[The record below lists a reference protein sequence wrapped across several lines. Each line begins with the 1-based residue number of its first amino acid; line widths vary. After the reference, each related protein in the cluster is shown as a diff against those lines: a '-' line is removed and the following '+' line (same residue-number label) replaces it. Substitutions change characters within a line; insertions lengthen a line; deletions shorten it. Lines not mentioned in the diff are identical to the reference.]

1 MVYSLLIKGGT
12 VVDPSQE
19 LNACRDVAISG
30 HRVAAVDTDIPENQA
45 IDVLDATGLIV
56 VPGLLDLH
64 VHSFVGVSH
73 YGVEPDTAQISKG
86 VTTALDA
93 GSSGASTFPAF
104 RKHVLE
110 QCDTRLFALLNISS
124 MGMLSNDIGELED
137 IRWADVKA
145 AIRVGLENRDHI
157 LGIKV
162 RLSKMMTGDHDIDS
176 LKKALDAAEALEQF
190 VMIHIGHSK
199 TPLEELVAM
208 LRPGDVVTHAFTGN
222 PHGVL
227 NDAGK
232 VIPSILEAQQRGV
245 VFDIGHGAGSFS
257 FDVAEKALSQG
268 FYPNN
273 ISSDLHFYNIQG
285 PVFDQVSVLSK
296 FMWLGMSINDAVRL
310 STQTT
315 ANIMG
320 LSDTLGTLKVGA
332 EADIALLQS
341 EEGKFIFTD
350 TMERSV
356 TSDIKLSHVK
366 TIKAGRVYHPWLRQV
381 FDHG

>member
-1 MVYSLLIKGGT
+1 MVYGLLIKGGT
-12 VVDPSQE
+12 VIDPSQE
-19 LNACRDVAISG
+19 LNAVRDVAISG
-30 HRVAAVDTDIPENQA
+30 HRVAAVDTDIPESQA
-45 IDVLDATGLIV
+45 TEVLDATDLIV

-73 YGVEPDTAQISKG
+73 FGVEPDIAQISKG

-93 GSSGASTFPAF
+93 GSAGANTFSAF

-190 VMIHIGHSK
+190 VMIHIGNSK
-199 TPLEELVAM
+199 TPLEELIAL
-208 LRPGDVVTHAFTGN
+208 LRPGDVVTHAFTGH

-227 NDAGK
+227 DDASK
-232 VIPSILEAQQRGV
+232 VIPGILEAQQRGV
-245 VFDIGHGAGSFS
+245 VFDIGHGGGSFS

-273 ISSDLHFYNIQG
+273 ISSDLHVYNIQG
-285 PVFDQVSVLSK
+285 PVFDQLSVLSK

-332 EADIALLQS
+332 EADIALLRL

-350 TMERSV
+350 AMERSV